1 MQIAKMYVCERMS
14 REVFFLTNS
23 SDEGKLLSTLL
34 STSFYLYLRSLR
46 HFIVLLEKR
55 NCCFEHSR
63 LVHLAIVLADHG
75 AQLGYQHVELVPPLL
90 LGQVPRLPL
99 GLVLLVLVLHVVVLG
114 HGEGGGP
121 ARDVGRLHHLGAGDV
136 SLIFTCVTESLSS
149 RDLFYY
155 HLNHFLLSPFLSV
168 DENKIENIMH
178 SA

>member
-1 MQIAKMYVCERMS
+1 MQIAKICVCERMS

-99 GLVLLVLVLHVVVLG
+99 GLVLLVLVLHVVMLR

-136 SLIFTCVTESLSS
+136 SLIFTLQNHS
-149 RDLFYY
+149 RHGIY
-155 HLNHFLLSPFLSV
+155 S
-168 DENKIENIMH
+168 IIT
-178 SA
+178 